1 MSSVPADIVEND
13 LKIHDNNFLPPGA
26 VYFAEVIIPLALPK
40 TYTWQVP
47 SHLLHAVA
55 PGCRVEVN
63 LGKNKKYAGVVKRL
77 IKEKPEFIEPKEILN
92 VLDAEPVVFEQQL
105 KLWEWMAGYYMCSE
119 GEVMAAALPAHFKL
133 SSETVLISNEEYGD
147 DFSAL
152 DHDEYLVAEALLIKK
167 ELKLPEVQQ
176 ILDSAYVY
184 PVINRL
190 IQKKVCH
197 VWEALKQTYT
207 AKKETYV
214 LLNPQFDNEEE
225 LARLLNEDKKL
236 QRAEKQ
242 MELLLSYLHLLK
254 TEGEV
259 IKSELLK
266 KSGATDA
273 QLKGLVDKKIIRL
286 EKRIV
291 DRLQFLPRDIR
302 IDFELTRA
310 QDKAFTE
317 LRHMMQTKAVCL
329 LHGITSSG
337 KTNIYIKLIEQFVRE
352 GKQVLYMLPEIAL
365 TSQIIRRLQK
375 HFGGY
380 IGIYHSK
387 FSQNERVEIWNKVKT
402 GELKVVLGAR
412 SSVFLPFSDLG
423 LVICDEEHDTSYKQ
437 QDPAPRYHGRDAAIY
452 FASLFHADGGGAKV
466 ILGSATP
473 SLESYHN
480 AMTGKYSLVELN
492 ERFGDVRLP
501 NVVVVD
507 TKKIEQKDKSK
518 VMLSP
523 QLKEAIQAVVEKNR
537 QVILFQNRRGYTP
550 YQICRVCGWVAQCK
564 YCDVSLTYHKAS
576 NKLLCHYCGTNYP
589 PVISCPACG
598 SHNFIERNFGTE
610 KIEETI
616 QAAFPHAKVARMDI
630 DTVKGKNAHD
640 VLIQQFEQR
649 RIDILVGTQMV
660 VKGLDFDNVDVVGV
674 LDADGL
680 LRFADFR
687 VNERA
692 FQLMEQVSGRA
703 GRKPLAKDGADARG
717 TVLIQTFQPSHPVL
731 QYVQQHDY
739 KKMYADELEKR
750 KQFQYPPYSR
760 LIKLTFKHKFKEIVD
775 AAAHEFAN
783 TLKFKYGN
791 YIVGPAEPVVGR
803 ILNQYLMELLLKLPK
818 DSQLLA
824 QCKNDILNESAVLH
838 SEKRFRSV
846 VVVPDV
852 DVV

>member
-1 MSSVPADIVEND
+1 VEND
-13 LKIHDNNFLPPGA
+13 LNIYDSNSSPAEPDF
-26 VYFAEVIIPLALPK
+26 FAEVIIPLALPK
-40 TYTWQVP
+40 TYTWKVP
-47 SHLLHAVA
+47 SHLVPAVA
-55 PGCRVEVN
+55 SGCRVEVN
-63 LGKNKKYAGVVKRL
+63 LGKNKKYAGVVKK
-77 IKEKPEFIEPKEILN
+77 IVSDKPEYIEPKEILN
-92 VLDAEPVVFEQQL
+92 VLDTEPVVFEQQL
-105 KLWEWMAGYYMCSE
+105 KLWEWMANYYMCSE

-133 SSETVLISNEEYGD
+133 SSETVLIYNEEYGD

-152 DHDEYLVAEALLIKK
+152 DHDEYLVGEALLLKK

-176 ILDSAYVY
+176 ILDSAHVY

-273 QLKGLVDKKIIRL
+273 QLKGLVDKKIVRL

-302 IDFELTRA
+302 IDFELTQA
-310 QDKAFTE
+310 QEKTFAEIRLATE
-317 LRHMMQTKAVCL
+317 TKDVCL

-337 KTNIYIKLIEQFVRE
+337 KTNIYIKLIEQFIRQ
-352 GKQVLYMLPEIAL
+352 GRQVLYMLPEIAL

-387 FSQNERVEIWNKVKT
+387 FSQNERVEIWNKVKS

-412 SSVFLPFSDLG
+412 SSIFLPFSDMG

-437 QDPAPRYHGRDAAIY
+437 QDPAPRYNGRDAAIY
-452 FASLFHADGGGAKV
+452 FASLFRNGDGRRAKV

-480 AMTGKYSLVELN
+480 AMTGKYGLVELN
-492 ERFGDVRLP
+492 ERYGDVQLP

-507 TKKIEQKDKSK
+507 TKKIEQRDKSK

-523 QLKEAIQAVVEKNR
+523 QLKEAVQTVIEKNR

-550 YQICRVCGWVAQCK
+550 YQICKVCGWVAQCR
-564 YCDVSLTYHKAS
+564 YCDVSLTYHKARI
-576 NKLLCHYCGTNYP
+576 NCF
-589 PVISCPACG
+589 VIIAGQIIHQWP
-598 SHNFIERNFGTE
+598 RVRR
-610 KIEETI
+610 
-616 QAAFPHAKVARMDI
+616 AAIIISSK
-630 DTVKGKNAHD
+630 
-640 VLIQQFEQR
+640 E
-649 RIDILVGTQMV
+649 ILVRKKLKKRSRT
-660 VKGLDFDNVDVVGV
+660 
-674 LDADGL
+674 
-680 LRFADFR
+680 RF
-687 VNERA
+687 
-692 FQLMEQVSGRA
+692 
-703 GRKPLAKDGADARG
+703 
-717 TVLIQTFQPSHPVL
+717 PV
-731 QYVQQHDY
+731 QRWP
-739 KKMYADELEKR
+739 EWISIR
-750 KQFQYPPYSR
+750 
-760 LIKLTFKHKFKEIVD
+760 
-775 AAAHEFAN
+775 
-783 TLKFKYGN
+783 
-791 YIVGPAEPVVGR
+791 
-803 ILNQYLMELLLKLPK
+803 
-818 DSQLLA
+818 
-824 QCKNDILNESAVLH
+824 
-838 SEKRFRSV
+838 
-846 VVVPDV
+846 
-852 DVV
+852 